1 MSCGCT
7 DRDRKGSK
15 ARNVGEFDRKRGVRE
30 RESSA
35 GESFEV
41 IHSFDNSRIK
51 QNNLLR
57 LTLVEVG
64 EVDGGRTR
72 SPGGAESRQE
82 RTLKGIPV
90 VAVDAAAFQCIKPPE
105 SVAAESVE
113 DEGHRL
119 ISRPGRGRTG
129 TRNPFN
135 PLFGGELIQNKTQ
148 GKRGEKKNFLKFWR
162 QYRVR
167 NLTEYV
173 EVVIRKI
180 ELLPIMKQD
189 VAG

>member
-1 MSCGCT
+1 MV
-7 DRDRKGSK
+7 DV
-15 ARNVGEFDRKRGVRE
+15 NVDNLRQSDLAKLPLY
-30 RESSA
+30 A
-35 GESFEV
+35 GESFKV
-41 IHSFDNSRIK
+41 IHSFDDSRVK
-51 QNNLLR
+51 RNNLLR

-90 VAVDAAAFQCIKPPE
+90 VAVDAAAFQGIKPPE
-105 SVAAESVE
+105 SVAAEGIE

-135 PLFGGELIQNKTQ
+135 PLFGGELILGVACVEREFGQV
-148 GKRGEKKNFLKFWR
+148 GLA
-162 QYRVR
+162 
-167 NLTEYV
+167 
-173 EVVIRKI
+173 EVV
-180 ELLPIMKQD
+180 D
-189 VAG
+189 VHVDHDDD